1 MGIGRYTSMIE
12 KNSGKDAN
20 NLLRLW
26 EKIGD
31 CEDTDIAEYA
41 AKHLRGTGR
50 PLRIAVNEAYW
61 RWYNF
66 VRIGKSFL
74 VACSLQC

>member
-1 MGIGRYTSMIE
+1 MGIGRSANMVA
-12 KNSGKDAN
+12 NNAGKYAN

-31 CEDTDIAEYA
+31 GEDTDIAEYA